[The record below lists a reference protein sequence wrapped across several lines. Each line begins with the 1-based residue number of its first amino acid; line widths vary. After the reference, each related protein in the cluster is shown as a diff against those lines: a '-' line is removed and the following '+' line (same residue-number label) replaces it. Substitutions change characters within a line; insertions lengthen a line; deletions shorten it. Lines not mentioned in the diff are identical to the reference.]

1 LLAFISYA
9 RADLAMVE
17 RLRDGLA
24 LAGCQVWMD
33 LQAGGGREW
42 WAAILEQVRGC
53 DLFIAVLS
61 PAGLESLA
69 CTREREYATA
79 LGKPVLPV
87 RVAPVSARI
96 LPPAVGRVNI
106 IDYTQPDTF
115 QTGVHLALAV
125 ARMPAPPPLPD
136 PLPPEPMIPL
146 SYLAELGERVHAP
159 HLTFEEQMAV
169 TAMLRDAL
177 TRPVDHDDARTLAEA
192 FADRDD
198 LYYRAH
204 QQVQDLLTGAPRPGR
219 TAHRQ
224 AGPPRQS
231 PFPAATAQ
239 TLRTLSGHQ
248 GAVNGVAFAPD
259 GTLLA
264 TASSDKTVRLWNPAT
279 GEHVRT
285 FQGHTE
291 GVYGVAFSPDGTLL
305 ATASSQN
312 AWLWDADTGEHLRSL
327 QGHTDDVNAVA
338 FSPDGALLA
347 TASGDDTARLW
358 NPATGEHLRT
368 LQGHTEAVWEVAFS
382 PDGTLLATVSHEGA
396 LLWNAATGE
405 HLRTLQGHTG
415 AFWAVAFSPD
425 GTLLATASNDN
436 TARLWNAATGEHLRT
451 LEGHTQALIKV
462 AFSPDGALLATAS
475 GDKTARLW
483 NPATGEHLRTLSG
496 HTGSVLGVAFSPDG
510 TLLATGGDD
519 TARMWG

>member
-1 LLAFISYA
+1 VGEAGGGAALLAFISYA

-24 LAGCQVWMD
+24 LVGCQVWMD

-42 WAAILEQVRGC
+42 WVAILEQVRGC

-96 LPPAVGRVNI
+96 LPPAVARVNI

-192 FADRDD
+192 FAHRDD

-204 QQVQDLLTGAPRPGR
+204 QQVQDVLTGAPRPGR

-224 AGPPRQS
+224 AGPPRES

-264 TASSDKTVRLWNPAT
+264 TASSDKTARLWNPAT

-305 ATASSQN
+305 ATAS
-312 AWLWDADTGEHLRSL
+312 
-327 QGHTDDVNAVA
+327 
-338 FSPDGALLA
+338 
-347 TASGDDTARLW
+347 GDDTARLW

-368 LQGHTEAVWEVAFS
+368 LQGHTEAVWDVAFS

-451 LEGHTQALIKV
+451 LEGHTQALIEV
-462 AFSPDGALLATAS
+462 AFSPDGTLLATAS
-475 GDKTARLW
+475 GDQTARLW